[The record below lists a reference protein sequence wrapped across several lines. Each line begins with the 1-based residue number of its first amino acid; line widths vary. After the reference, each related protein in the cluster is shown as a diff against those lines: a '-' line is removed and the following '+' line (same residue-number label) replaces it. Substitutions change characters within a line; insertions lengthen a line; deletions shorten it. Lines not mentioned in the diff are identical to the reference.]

1 MARKAII
8 PISQPLLPKTQELL
22 PYLERIDKE
31 RFYSNFGPLNTELE
45 NRITER
51 LGSGINSVTT
61 VSSATAGL
69 TATLISL
76 ISNHSR
82 KKDASKLVCLLPAWT
97 FVATFHAVVSAGL
110 EPVLLD
116 VDAQTWKTTPDIA
129 RRALSQIDGDPL
141 AIIPVSP
148 FGRPINSDEWRNFR
162 EETGIEVVID
172 SAAGFDSL
180 TADDIP
186 RVVSLH
192 ATKVLAAGEGGFV
205 VSTEPNIISDV
216 KKYINFGFSGDR
228 FSRTQGT
235 NAKMSEY
242 QAAVALASL
251 DCWHKTR
258 SIFSNITK
266 HYQDRITSKAT
277 LSILPSPE
285 DNHVTSS
292 IMLESKTPLPQ
303 GFDERLLENGIE
315 TRRWWGKGLHAQIL
329 NRKIQSTSLTQTKQ
343 LAESCI
349 GLPCFPGIT
358 TSEIDYVVDNI
369 LRELR

>member
-22 PYLERIDKE
+22 PYLEQIDKS
-31 RFYSNFGPLNTELE
+31 RFYSNFGPLNTQLE
-45 NRITER
+45 NRITES

-76 ISNHSR
+76 VSNHNR
-82 KKDASKLVCLLPAWT
+82 KKEASKPVCLLPAWT
-97 FVATFHAVVSAGL
+97 FVATFHAAVSAGM
-110 EPVLLD
+110 EPFLLD
-116 VDAQTWKTTPDIA
+116 VDRQTWKTTPDIA

-148 FGRPINSDEWRNFR
+148 FGRPIDSDEWYNFR
-162 EETGIEVVID
+162 EETGIEVVVD
-172 SAAGFDSL
+172 SAAGFDGL
-180 TADDIP
+180 RVHNIP
-186 RVVSLH
+186 KVVSLH

-205 VSTEPNIISDV
+205 VSTEPNIINDV

-251 DCWHKTR
+251 DCWQKTR
-258 SIFSNITK
+258 SIFSDITK
-266 HYQDRITSKAT
+266 HYQDRITDEEN
-277 LSILPSPE
+277 LSILPSRE
-285 DNHVTSS
+285 DGHVTSS
-292 IMLESKTPLPQ
+292 IMLESTTPLPS
-303 GFDERLLENGIE
+303 GFDKRLLENGIE

-329 NRKIQSTSLTQTKQ
+329 DREIQSTSLTQTKQ

-349 GLPCFPGIT
+349 GLPCYPGIT
-358 TSEIDYVVDNI
+358 TSEIDYVVDTI

>member
-1 MARKAII
+1 
-8 PISQPLLPKTQELL
+8 
-22 PYLERIDKE
+22 
-31 RFYSNFGPLNTELE
+31 
-45 NRITER
+45 
-51 LGSGINSVTT
+51 
-61 VSSATAGL
+61 
-69 TATLISL
+69 
-76 ISNHSR
+76 
-82 KKDASKLVCLLPAWT
+82 
-97 FVATFHAVVSAGL
+97 
-110 EPVLLD
+110 
-116 VDAQTWKTTPDIA
+116 VDPQTWKTTPDIA